1 MNHQIE
7 AGGDILSLE
16 DMQKAL
22 CSATQLYGYKSV
34 VLDVVENSKFKNKNN
49 PKVGL
54 IALSTDQT
62 IESDFNK
69 ICNNLPLNI
78 FINRIHNQN
87 PLTKENLLKMQ
98 DDLESVTH
106 KILPNE
112 KINTIAYGCTSG
124 TIAIGEDKVKELI
137 LLGKK
142 DCYVTT
148 PVTSAIK
155 AFKQM
160 NVKKIALFTPYPDKV
175 NKTILEYFI
184 KKNIDVTSFTSL
196 NLNLDSEFAN
206 VDPNYILE
214 ISSKLEMKNADA
226 LFISCTALPVLS
238 ILDELEK
245 KLKKPVLS
253 SNQTL
258 IWDTI
263 RSIGYKSPIKGYGK
277 LLEK

>member
-1 MNHQIE
+1 MT
-7 AGGDILSLE
+7 LSIKHI
-16 DMQKAL
+16 D
-22 CSATQLYGYKSV
+22 
-34 VLDVVENSKFKNKNN
+34 SKFNNENK

-69 ICNNLPLNI
+69 ICNDLPLNL

-98 DDLESVTH
+98 DDIESVTN

-137 LLGKK
+137 LLAKK
-142 DCYVTT
+142 DCYVST
-148 PVTSAIK
+148 PITSALK
-155 AFKQM
+155 AFKLM
-160 NVKKIALFTPYPDKV
+160 KIKKIALFTPYPDSV
-175 NKTILEYFI
+175 NKTILEYLI
-184 KKNIDVTSFTSL
+184 NKNIDVTSFTSL
-196 NLNLDSEFAN
+196 NLNLDSEFAK

-226 LFISCTALPVLS
+226 LFISCTALKVLS
-238 ILDELEK
+238 TISRIEK
-245 KLKKPVLS
+245 KIKKPVFS

-258 IWDTI
+258 IWDAI
-263 RSIGYKSPIKGYGK
+263 RSCGYEFPIPGYGT
-277 LLEK
+277 LLNQK

>member
-1 MNHQIE
+1 MSIAIKHF
-7 AGGDILSLE
+7 D
-16 DMQKAL
+16 
-22 CSATQLYGYKSV
+22 T
-34 VLDVVENSKFKNKNN
+34 KFKKELN

-62 IESDFNK
+62 IEGDFNN
-69 ICNNLPLNI
+69 ICKNLPLEI

-87 PLTKENLLKMQ
+87 PLTKENLLKME
-98 DDLESVTH
+98 DDLESVTN

-124 TIAIGEDKVKELI
+124 TIAIGEDKVKEKI
-137 LLGKK
+137 LLAKPG
-142 DCYVTT
+142 CYVTT

-155 AFKQM
+155 AFQQM
-160 NVKKIALFTPYPDKV
+160 NIKKIALFTPYPDAV
-175 NKTILEYFI
+175 NKTILEYFT
-184 KKNIDVTSFTSL
+184 KKNIEVSSFASL
-196 NLNLDSEFAN
+196 NLNLDTEFAN

-214 ISSKLEMKNADA
+214 ISSKLETKNADA
-226 LFISCTALPVLS
+226 LFISCTALPVLN
-238 ILDELEK
+238 ILDKLEK
-245 KLKKPVLS
+245 KIQKPVLS

-263 RSIGYKSPIKGYGK
+263 RSVGYKSAIKGYGK